1 MKTYKKILI
10 ITFSIVFVFVSFF
23 SAIIFTLNNNY
34 KTKFLPETKI
44 NNIDVS
50 NLKPNE
56 VNLIIN
62 NNYVDSY
69 KLKIDSRTGTFIIY
83 GKDISLKSNYDSN
96 DVLKNQTLFDFFKNK
111 KYTIKNNISINNDE
125 LIGLLNQTLF
135 QNSAEP
141 KNAEIH
147 KTENGFEI
155 IPEDNGNSLYKDIAI
170 EKIKNAILNGEKE
183 INLTNDY
190 KNAEITKDNE
200 ELNNKLK
207 KLNAIANKK
216 IILNIYNGDVE
227 TIGFDIFGDFIDAD
241 LNINEE
247 KIKLYVKSLEN
258 KYDTVNKKRKFTTV
272 SGSNLELSG
281 PYGYKIDEKQEI
293 ENLKE
298 NILSEN
304 DVHRDLIYSQKGNFD
319 GNEFGKK
326 YIEIDLTNQVVYLII
341 NNEISYQ
348 SNCVSGNILKGKM
361 TPEGIY
367 SITYKQKN
375 AVLKGQD
382 YAAPVKYW
390 MPFNKGIG
398 LHDASWRNKF
408 GEDIYKTNGS
418 HGCISLPIDS
428 AKTFFDNIEA
438 GIPVICYYYE

>member
-10 ITFSIVFVFVSFF
+10 ITFSIIFVFVSFF

-155 IPEDNGNSLYKDIAI
+155 TPEDNGSSLNKDITI
-170 EKIKNAILNGEKE
+170 EKITNAILNGEKE
-183 INLTNDY
+183 IDLENDY
-190 KNAEITKDNE
+190 KNAEITKENE
-200 ELNNKLK
+200 ELKSRVNKL
-207 KLNAIANKK
+207 NNIAKKK
-216 IILNIYNGDVE
+216 IFLRVYNGDVDE
-227 TIGFDIFGDFIDAD
+227 IGFNIFGQFIDEN
-241 LNINEE
+241 LNVDKE
-247 KIKLYVKSLEN
+247 KIKKYVKELKN
-258 KYDTVNKKRKFTTV
+258 KYDTANKTRIFTTV

-281 PYGYKIDEKQEI
+281 PYGYTINENKEI
-293 ENLKE
+293 EELTK
-298 NILSEN
+298 NILDEN
-304 DVHRDLIYSQKGNFD
+304 NTEREFIYSKKGKFD
-319 GNEFGKK
+319 GTEFGNK
-326 YIEIDLTNQVVYLII
+326 YVEVDLGNQIVYLVE
-341 NNEISYQ
+341 NGEVTYQ
-348 SNCVSGNILKGKM
+348 SNCVSGNLRKGRR

-418 HGCISLPIDS
+418 HGCINLPTDS
-428 AKTFFDNIEA
+428 AKIFFDNIEA
-438 GIPVICYYYE
+438 GIPVICYYY